1 MLKQLAAY
9 PMPNDDQEIAR
20 LDLTHLLITK
30 TIGDLFLCP
39 IDTDQIRRV
48 LDMGTGTGICMQ
60 STTGTY

>member
-1 MLKQLAAY
+1 
-9 PMPNDDQEIAR
+9 MPNDDQEIAR

-48 LDMGTGTGICMQ
+48 LDMGTGTGICM
-60 STTGTY
+60 